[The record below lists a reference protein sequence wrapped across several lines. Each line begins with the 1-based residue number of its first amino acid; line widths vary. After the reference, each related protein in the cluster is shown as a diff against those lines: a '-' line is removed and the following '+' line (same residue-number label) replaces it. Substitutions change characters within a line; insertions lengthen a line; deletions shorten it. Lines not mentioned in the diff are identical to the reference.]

1 VQCEYL
7 SLEGLGQL
15 VHTINLVRT
24 RLNPKLSIG
33 GLVLTMYDVRTKIS
47 QQVVDEVRKYF
58 PDKVFFTVIPRN
70 VRLCEAPSYG
80 ETILSYAPK
89 SSGALA
95 YQALAK
101 EFLRRT
107 D

>member
-1 VQCEYL
+1 M
-7 SLEGLGQL
+7 
-15 VHTINLVRT
+15 
-24 RLNPKLSIG
+24 
-33 GLVLTMYDVRTKIS
+33 TMYDVRTKLS
-47 QQVVDEVRKYF
+47 QQVVHEVQKHF
-58 PDKVFFTVIPRN
+58 PGKVFSTIIPRN
-70 VRLCEAPSYG
+70 VRLSEAPSYG

-107 D
+107 DQTGGR